1 MVTIS
6 DQNDNAPTM
15 DENPLTGTTSI
26 VVLEDALV
34 GTILA
39 VVRASDPDVG
49 DNAVIMYK
57 ISSGNDLGKVLFSR
71 SVHKH
76 CVPLRNPLTSV

>member
-1 MVTIS
+1 MTIS

-49 DNAVIMYK
+49 DNAVIMYE
-57 ISSGNDLGKVLFSR
+57 ISSGNDLGKVLFCTQTL
-71 SVHKH
+71 
-76 CVPLRNPLTSV
+76 CVIENPLLPRFR